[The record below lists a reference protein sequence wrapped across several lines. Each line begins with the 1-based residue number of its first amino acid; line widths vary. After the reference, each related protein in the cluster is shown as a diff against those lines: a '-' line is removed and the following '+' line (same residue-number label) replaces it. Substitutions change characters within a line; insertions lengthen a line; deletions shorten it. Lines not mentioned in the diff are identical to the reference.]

1 MCPDRANAMAYVN
14 RKQYYSINVQAVCD
28 SEAMISNIVA
38 RWPGSTHDCRVFEN
52 SLIAEKFR
60 NGSIDGIHSGYPCG
74 RYLITPIL
82 LPRTMPNLATITR
95 KGKQKGLSRGALV
108 S

>member
-60 NGSIDGIHSGYPCG
+60 NGSIDGILVGDSG
-74 RYLITPIL
+74 LTPIL
-82 LPRTMPNLATITR
+82 HPRTSL
-95 KGKQKGLSRGALV
+95 Q
-108 S
+108 